1 MTIAS
6 PANGGAVFAGK
17 SGRNTADA
25 CEANARE
32 TTRIAAAAHL
42 MDGALIKIRQDD
54 KYNFF
59 LVRSL
64 RAAERL
70 SEWVGEATFNFAIS
84 RFGIIFHGNATV

>member
-6 PANGGAVFAGK
+6 LPNGGAAFAGK

-42 MDGALIKIRQDD
+42 MDGAFIKISQDD

-59 LVRSL
+59 LVPIAKSGP
-64 RAAERL
+64 AAK
-70 SEWVGEATFNFAIS
+70 
-84 RFGIIFHGNATV
+84 

>member
-6 PANGGAVFAGK
+6 LLNGGAVFDGK

-32 TTRIAAAAHL
+32 TTRIAAAVHL
-42 MDGALIKIRQDD
+42 MNRALIKIREDD

-59 LVRSL
+59 LVLFAKSGP
-64 RAAERL
+64 AAK
-70 SEWVGEATFNFAIS
+70 
-84 RFGIIFHGNATV
+84 

>member
-25 CEANARE
+25 CEASARE

-42 MDGALIKIRQDD
+42 MEGALIKIRQDG

-59 LVRSL
+59 LVPIAKSG
-64 RAAERL
+64 RAAK
-70 SEWVGEATFNFAIS
+70 SMVGEATFNFAIS
-84 RFGIIFHGNATV
+84 RFEIIFHGNATV

>member
-1 MTIAS
+1 VVPFS
-6 PANGGAVFAGK
+6 PEKAVVILRMLAKQTQGK
-17 SGRNTADA
+17 RLGSLLLHISWTA
-25 CEANARE
+25 
-32 TTRIAAAAHL
+32 L
-42 MDGALIKIRQDD
+42 LFKIRQDD

>member
-1 MTIAS
+1 MTVVS

-17 SGRNTADA
+17 SGRNTAGA

-59 LVRSL
+59 LVPIAKSGG
-64 RAAERL
+64 AAK
-70 SEWVGEATFNFAIS
+70 
-84 RFGIIFHGNATV
+84 

>member
-6 PANGGAVFAGK
+6 LPNGGAVFAGK

-32 TTRIAAAAHL
+32 TTRIAATAHL
-42 MDGALIKIRQDD
+42 MDRALIKIRQDD

-59 LVRSL
+59 LVLITTAVSTAKRI
-64 RAAERL
+64 
-70 SEWVGEATFNFAIS
+70 VGEGTFNFAIS
-84 RFGIIFHGNATV
+84 RFRIIFHAHATV

>member
-32 TTRIAAAAHL
+32 RTRIAVAAHL
-42 MDGALIKIRQDD
+42 MDGALIKIHQDD

-59 LVRSL
+59 LVPIAKSGRGANSM
-64 RAAERL
+64 
-70 SEWVGEATFNFAIS
+70 VGEATFNFAIS

>member
-6 PANGGAVFAGK
+6 LPNGGAAFAGK

-32 TTRIAAAAHL
+32 RTRIAVAAHL
-42 MDGALIKIRQDD
+42 MDGALIKIHQDD

-59 LVRSL
+59 LVPIAKSG
-64 RAAERL
+64 RAAK
-70 SEWVGEATFNFAIS
+70 
-84 RFGIIFHGNATV
+84 

>member
-6 PANGGAVFAGK
+6 LPNGGAAFAGK

-42 MDGALIKIRQDD
+42 MHGALIKIRQDD

-59 LVRSL
+59 LVPIAKSG
-64 RAAERL
+64 RAAK
-70 SEWVGEATFNFAIS
+70 
-84 RFGIIFHGNATV
+84 

>member
-25 CEANARE
+25 CEANARK

-42 MDGALIKIRQDD
+42 MDGAFIKISQDD

-59 LVRSL
+59 LVPIAKSG
-64 RAAERL
+64 RAAK
-70 SEWVGEATFNFAIS
+70 
-84 RFGIIFHGNATV
+84 

>member
-6 PANGGAVFAGK
+6 PANGGPVFAGK

-59 LVRSL
+59 LVPIAKSG
-64 RAAERL
+64 RAAK
-70 SEWVGEATFNFAIS
+70 
-84 RFGIIFHGNATV
+84 